1 MKRKLISLILSAVM
15 AVSLVGC
22 GGAGDDGTTAG
33 TSTDTPTKSE
43 SDNVDTP
50 ASAPSDDAQ
59 SLTVWCWD
67 SFNVDAMKK
76 AGEIYT
82 ADHPDVTINVQETVS
97 SDIQT
102 LIQTYAMSGELNALP
117 DIFLMDDQVLQSI
130 CRIIQM
136 SLQTSQI
143 PGFLFRILRSRRLPI
158 L

>member
-1 MKRKLISLILSAVM
+1 MKRKLIGLILSAVL

-22 GGAGDDGTTAG
+22 GGSGDDGTLTQ
-33 TSTDTPTKSE
+33 KSE

-50 ASAPSDDAQ
+50 ASASSDDTQ
-59 SLTVWCWD
+59 SLTGWCWD

-117 DIFLMDDQVLQSI
+117 DIFLMDDQVFAKYLQNYPDVFADITDSGIPFQDFADVI
-130 CRIIQM
+130 CCE
-136 SLQTSQI
+136 L
-143 PGFLFRILRSRRLPI
+143 
-158 L
+158 

>member
-22 GGAGDDGTTAG
+22 GGSGDDGTLTQ
-33 TSTDTPTKSE
+33 KSE

-50 ASAPSDDAQ
+50 ASASSDDTQ

-82 ADHPDVTINVQETVS
+82 ADHPDVFA
-97 SDIQT
+97 DIT
-102 LIQTYAMSGELNALP
+102 DSGIPFQDFADVICCEL
-117 DIFLMDDQVLQSI
+117 
-130 CRIIQM
+130 
-136 SLQTSQI
+136 
-143 PGFLFRILRSRRLPI
+143 
-158 L
+158 